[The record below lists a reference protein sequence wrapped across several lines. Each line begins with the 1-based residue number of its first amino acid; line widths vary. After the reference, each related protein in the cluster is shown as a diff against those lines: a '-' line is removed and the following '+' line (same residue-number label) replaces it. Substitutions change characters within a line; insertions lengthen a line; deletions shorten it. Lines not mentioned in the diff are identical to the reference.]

1 MTDEPRAGGPRAGD
15 PRAADEVAHER
26 DEDARRHASAR
37 LDVVA
42 AVILALATILT
53 TWSAYQSTRWSGIQ
67 SDLDSEASAMRLVAA
82 QATSLFA
89 AGVQIDVA
97 MWLTWLDHAT
107 AGDEAGAAHVEA
119 RFREEFE
126 PAFKAWQG
134 LDGGDVIPPDTPFDL
149 EEYVLEDEATVLAL
163 NDQAEEV
170 TAQARRANRTSDDF
184 VLVTVIMA
192 GVLFFAGV
200 GTKFGSPGVRIGML
214 VMAGLL
220 FAAGLLSTIGLH
232 LRGPAT

>member
-1 MTDEPRAGGPRAGD
+1 MTDEPRTA
-15 PRAADEVAHER
+15 ER
-26 DEDARRHASAR
+26 TEPERREDVRRHASDR

-82 QATSLFA
+82 QATSVFA

-97 MWLTWLDHAT
+97 MWLAWLGHT
-107 AGDEAGAAHVEA
+107 IAGDEASAALVEA
-119 RFREEFE
+119 RFRDEVR
-126 PAFKAWQG
+126 PAFGEWRA
-134 LDGGDVIPPDTPFDL
+134 LATDAAIPPDTPFDL
-149 EEYVLEDEATVLAL
+149 EAYAPTDEATVLAL

-170 TAQARRANRTSDDF
+170 SARARQANRTSDDF
-184 VLVTVIMA
+184 VLVTVVMA

-200 GTKFGSPGVRIGML
+200 GTRFGSPGVRVGML
-214 VMAGLL
+214 VMAALLFVAGLL
-220 FAAGLLSTIGLH
+220 FTVGLH
-232 LRGPAT
+232 LRSPAT

>member
-1 MTDEPRAGGPRAGD
+1 MTDEPPASEPIEPEGSVDQG
-15 PRAADEVAHER
+15 
-26 DEDARRHASAR
+26 RREAVR

-67 SDLDSEASAMRLVAA
+67 SDLDSEAAAMRLVAA
-82 QATSLFA
+82 QATSLFT

-107 AGDEAGAAHVEA
+107 AGDEAGAAHVAA

-126 PAFKAWQG
+126 PAFQAWQRLAG
-134 LDGGDVIPPDTPFDL
+134 SEVIPPDTPFDL

-163 NDQAEEV
+163 NDQAEEAS
-170 TAQARRANRTSDDF
+170 AQARAANRTSDDF
-184 VLVTVIMA
+184 VLVTVVMA

-200 GTKFGSPGVRIGML
+200 GTRFGSPRVRVGML

-220 FAAGLLSTIGLH
+220 FAAGLLFTLSLH
-232 LRGPAT
+232 LGGPSS